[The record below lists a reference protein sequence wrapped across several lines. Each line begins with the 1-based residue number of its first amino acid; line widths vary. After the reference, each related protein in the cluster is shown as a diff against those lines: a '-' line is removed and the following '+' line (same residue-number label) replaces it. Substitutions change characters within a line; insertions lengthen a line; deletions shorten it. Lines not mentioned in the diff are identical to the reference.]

1 MPSALA
7 LPMAKVRGEGRA
19 LESCPSQGFS
29 SQLVTVTAEVRQTI
43 ETSDDMLD

>member
-7 LPMAKVRGEGRA
+7 LTMAKVHKEGG
-19 LESCPSQGFS
+19 LWSCVQAKASVKSQAG
-29 SQLVTVTAEVRQTI
+29 TAEVRQTI